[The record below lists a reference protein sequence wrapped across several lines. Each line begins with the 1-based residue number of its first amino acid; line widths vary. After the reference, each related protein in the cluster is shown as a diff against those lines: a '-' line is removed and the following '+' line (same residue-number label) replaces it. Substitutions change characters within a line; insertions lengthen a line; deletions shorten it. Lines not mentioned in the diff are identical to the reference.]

1 MAGAGRDSR
10 ASSCPV
16 LSGAVALLE
25 IESFELSQDTMTGN
39 ILVIVTTVRGPLSLV
54 PTLLKRN

>member
-1 MAGAGRDSR
+1 
-10 ASSCPV
+10 
-16 LSGAVALLE
+16 VALLE